1 MLSLKSSEAQPKVI
15 LMKMNKAMNMTAG
28 GLILNLSAT
37 TYYGQEMRLRGEEKG
52 DTVRDHYFSH
62 ARCCTLFFCLSV

>member
-1 MLSLKSSEAQPKVI
+1 
-15 LMKMNKAMNMTAG
+15 MNMTAG
-28 GLILNLSAT
+28 GLILNLSET